1 MIGVALI
8 LPDAK
13 ISSITLVI
21 ISDFVELSAI
31 WLFG

>member
-1 MIGVALI
+1 MIGVDTS
-8 LPDAK
+8 DAK